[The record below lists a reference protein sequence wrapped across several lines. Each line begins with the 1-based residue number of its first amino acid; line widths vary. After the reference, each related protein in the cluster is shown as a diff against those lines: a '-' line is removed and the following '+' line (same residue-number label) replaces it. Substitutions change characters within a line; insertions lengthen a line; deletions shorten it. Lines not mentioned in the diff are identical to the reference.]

1 MGLGGISCVR
11 PSLGIEY
18 IIQSALEKQP
28 EYKSGQ
34 LYLFGA
40 LFLTTTH
47 TLSDETSGRT
57 SSLFGLTHNA

>member
-47 TLSDETSGRT
+47 THFRMKPVDKLPVSSD
-57 SSLFGLTHNA
+57 